1 MPDGSGVL
9 VQSSEARRQEDTNS
23 GLKPRVISA
32 LVMTPIAV
40 AAVWFGSPYFEF
52 LVLLFSI
59 GMMWEWTRMCVPGH
73 VNSISI
79 VAGVALAVAMLLL
92 TTGEYPFVLLSVFV
106 SAATAALRPG
116 KDRFLAAFG
125 IVYISCAALAAQWL
139 RSMHGDGLLLIMW
152 LFFLVWA
159 TDTGA
164 YAFGKAIGGPK
175 LAPRFSPKK
184 TWAGLIGGMLCAM
197 VIGGLIT
204 YFSSNQIPASI
215 VLASAVLAI
224 VAQVGD
230 LGESALKRHFK
241 VKDSS
246 HLIPGHGGLL
256 DRADGMLSVFPVA
269 FVIVYF
275 IGLSLR

>member
-1 MPDGSGVL
+1 M
-9 VQSSEARRQEDTNS
+9 QSSEARPQEEITS
-23 GLKPRVISA
+23 GLKSRVISA
-32 LVMTPIAV
+32 LFMTPIAV
-40 AAVWFGSPYFEF
+40 AAVWFGSPYFEL
-52 LVLLFSI
+52 LVFLFSI

-73 VNSISI
+73 VHSISV
-79 VAGVALAVAMLLL
+79 VAASSLGVSMLLM
-92 TTGEYPFVLLSVFV
+92 TTGEYLLIIPAVFV
-106 SAATAALRPG
+106 GAATAALRPG
-116 KDRFLAAFG
+116 RDRFLAAFG
-125 IVYISCAALAAQWL
+125 VIYVSFAALSAQWL

-164 YAFGKAIGGPK
+164 YGFGKAIGGPK

-197 VIGGLIT
+197 LIGGLIT
-204 YFSSNQIPASI
+204 YFSGHEIKVSI
-215 VLASAVLAI
+215 VLASGILAI

-230 LGESALKRHFK
+230 LAESALKRRFK

>member
-1 MPDGSGVL
+1 M
-9 VQSSEARRQEDTNS
+9 QSSEARRQEDTNS

-32 LVMTPIAV
+32 LVMTPVAV
-40 AAVWFGSPYFEF
+40 AAVWFGSPYFELLIF
-52 LVLLFSI
+52 LFSI

-73 VNSISI
+73 VTSISV
-79 VAGVALAVAMLLL
+79 VAAFALGVAMMVLAA
-92 TTGEYPFVLLSVFV
+92 GEYPLVGLAVVV
-106 SAATAALRPG
+106 SATTAALRPG
-116 KDRFLAAFG
+116 KNRILAAFG
-125 IVYISCAALAAQWL
+125 IIYISLAALAAQWL
-139 RSMHGDGLLLIMW
+139 RIMHGDGLLMIMW

-184 TWAGLIGGMLCAM
+184 TWAGLVGGMVCAM
-197 VIGGLIT
+197 LIGGLIT
-204 YFSSNQIPASI
+204 YFSSNTIPVSI
-215 VLASAVLAI
+215 ILASALLAL
-224 VAQVGD
+224 VAQIGD

-246 HLIPGHGGLL
+246 NLIPGHGGLL

-275 IGLSLR
+275 LGLSLR